1 MSSTPVAG
9 TISPDALPRC
19 LFEDGVPDGLR
30 KTVERLL
37 EEWSFLPGERGIRLS
52 VLPGGANNVN
62 LIVGHGESRWVLKV
76 RDAEASLAG
85 TSIVAAIE
93 AQSLAASLGL
103 APPILA
109 TSLPDGHFLAAFV
122 LGETL
127 RPQRLREPA
136 MVPQILATLK
146 GLHACQFQFR
156 EFDIFEDIR
165 NFMRGAEKLGGTY
178 PDSYTG
184 LWKIAQRF
192 EAILASAGAPTGF
205 CHNDLVPQNFI
216 ACADGVKLVDFDYAG
231 QTLVAVD
238 LASVTSQAEMSDDET
253 EAFLQLYDPGLDAGQ
268 IARVQVL
275 RFVNALREVA
285 WAAMAEPFMADKTTL
300 LEGWSYRSHADGNIR
315 LAETLIRA
323 HSAESLAARAG
334 AVRPGALF

>member
-1 MSSTPVAG
+1 MSPAPVAE
-9 TISPDALPRC
+9 TMSPDALPRC
-19 LFEDGVPDGLR
+19 LFEDGVPQGLR
-30 KTVERLL
+30 ETVERLL
-37 EEWSFLPGERGIRLS
+37 DKWSFLPGEHGIRLS

-62 LIVGHGESRWVLKV
+62 LIVGHGEDRWVLKV

-85 TSIVAAIE
+85 TSILAAIE

-109 TSLPDGHFLAAFV
+109 TSLPEGHFLSAFV
-122 LGETL
+122 MGETL
-127 RPQRLREPA
+127 RPQRLREPS
-136 MVPQILATLK
+136 MVSQIVTTLK
-146 GLHACQFQFR
+146 GLHACQFQSR
-156 EFDIFEDIR
+156 EFDIFEDTR

-178 PDSYTG
+178 PGSYAG
-184 LWKIAQRF
+184 LWEIAQRF
-192 EAILASAGAPTGF
+192 EAMLACAGAPTGF

-216 ACADGVKLVDFDYAG
+216 ALADGMMLVDFDYAG

-253 EAFLQLYDPGLDAGQ
+253 EAFLRLYDPGLDAGQ

-300 LEGWSYRSHADGNIR
+300 LEGWSYRSHADVNIR
-315 LAETLIRA
+315 LAEKLIRA
-323 HSAESLAARAG
+323 HPADELAARAA

>member
-127 RPQRLREPA
+127 RPQRLLSISLP
-136 MVPQILATLK
+136 
-146 GLHACQFQFR
+146 
-156 EFDIFEDIR
+156 
-165 NFMRGAEKLGGTY
+165 
-178 PDSYTG
+178 
-184 LWKIAQRF
+184 
-192 EAILASAGAPTGF
+192 
-205 CHNDLVPQNFI
+205 
-216 ACADGVKLVDFDYAG
+216 
-231 QTLVAVD
+231 
-238 LASVTSQAEMSDDET
+238 
-253 EAFLQLYDPGLDAGQ
+253 
-268 IARVQVL
+268 RV
-275 RFVNALREVA
+275 
-285 WAAMAEPFMADKTTL
+285 
-300 LEGWSYRSHADGNIR
+300 
-315 LAETLIRA
+315 
-323 HSAESLAARAG
+323 
-334 AVRPGALF
+334 